1 MAVDVDTRAS
11 ISISKASAVAQLPLG
26 APPVFVDVM
35 PDGRFL
41 FVDGVDIGGTRELR
55 VVQNWFD
62 ELKRLV
68 PVK

>member
-11 ISISKASAVAQLPLG
+11 ISISKASAVAQLPPE
-26 APPVFVDVM
+26 APPAFVDVM

-41 FVDGVDIGGTRELR
+41 FVDGAGIGRTSELR
-55 VVQNWFD
+55 VVLNWFE
-62 ELKRLV
+62 ELKGLV